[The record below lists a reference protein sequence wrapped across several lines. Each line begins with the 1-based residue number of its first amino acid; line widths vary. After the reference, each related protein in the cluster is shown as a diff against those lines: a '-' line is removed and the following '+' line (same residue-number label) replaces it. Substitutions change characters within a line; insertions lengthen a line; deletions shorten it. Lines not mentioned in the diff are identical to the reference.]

1 MLFDAR
7 DAAQILCG
15 KLQERIDQLEAK
27 LHDTE
32 TRENQVLKKNRRI
45 LEELIGNEEMTKH
58 PKSKFTSKGFDFGYY
73 THQYINKKGN
83 IYFFCYEYGYLPLE
97 GEWYLIVKR
106 KS

>member
-32 TRENQVLKKNRRI
+32 TRENQVLKKN
-45 LEELIGNEEMTKH
+45 
-58 PKSKFTSKGFDFGYY
+58 
-73 THQYINKKGN
+73 
-83 IYFFCYEYGYLPLE
+83 
-97 GEWYLIVKR
+97 
-106 KS
+106 